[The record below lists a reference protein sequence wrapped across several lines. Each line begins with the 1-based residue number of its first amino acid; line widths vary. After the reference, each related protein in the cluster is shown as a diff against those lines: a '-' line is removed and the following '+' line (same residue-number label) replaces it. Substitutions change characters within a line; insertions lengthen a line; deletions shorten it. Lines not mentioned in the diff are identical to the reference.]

1 MAPKSKSK
9 AKTNGGGSGGSGKGG
24 MAALLGIL
32 ALLTSMLAAGVYYVE
47 QNLESFFIFDVQ
59 HLHEVTGRAVA
70 THGADTRAVVS
81 HIIEELE
88 GKVSTAH
95 LNLDEDW
102 MFNNAG
108 GAMGGM
114 YIIHASITEYLI
126 IFGE

>member
-1 MAPKSKSK
+1 MPSKSK
-9 AKTNGGGSGGSGKGG
+9 NKPKGSGQAKGG
-24 MAALLGIL
+24 LPALLGIL
-32 ALLTSMLAAGVYYVE
+32 ALLTALLASVVYFIE
-47 QNLESFFIFDVQ
+47 QNLESFYIFDTD
-59 HLHEVTGRAVA
+59 HLHGVTRRAVEK
-70 THGADTRAVVS
+70 HGEDTRAVVS

-88 GKVSTAH
+88 GKVSATH
-95 LNLDEDW
+95 LNLEEDW